1 MMANEEILTFLK
13 KNLATYESALMFML
27 IMKIYIELDPDTPA
41 ERIKR
46 IDTMLKDRNLRG
58 QMHLL
63 LENWKNTNIEEKP
76 ETRMITDGQ

>member
-1 MMANEEILTFLK
+1 
-13 KNLATYESALMFML
+13 
-27 IMKIYIELDPDTPA
+27 MKVYIELDGETPA

-63 LENWKNTNIEEKP
+63 LDKWKNNEGTA
-76 ETRMITDGQ
+76 ETKMITDA

>member
-1 MMANEEILTFLK
+1 MMENSEETLTFLK
-13 KNLATYESALMFML
+13 KQLATYESALMFML
-27 IMKIYIELDPDTPA
+27 IMKVYIELDGETPA

-63 LENWKNTNIEEKP
+63 LDKWKNNEGTA
-76 ETRMITDGQ
+76 ETRMITDA

>member
-1 MMANEEILTFLK
+1 MMASEEILSFLQ
-13 KNLATYESALMFML
+13 KNLATYESALMLML
-27 IMKIYIELDPDTPA
+27 IMKIYIELDGHTPA

-76 ETRMITDGQ
+76 ETKMIKDS